1 MSRPAYRV
9 ACLLTIGLGVLL
21 LTACSTKRIA
31 MGPDVLKDLKPES
44 PITIVH
50 YDPEPF
56 AIYRG
61 ERAVRGT
68 VLSMLFPLIG
78 VAIQTGMEYSEA
90 KEAGAKFISLSQLTD
105 PITDLEARFLNAWQT
120 ETGVKKLGLPQFT
133 DDDDVGVL
141 QTKYGTG
148 YVLDFQTLGWFISPH
163 VQSMFSSDP
172 QTYRAVYVA
181 RSRLVRLVDKTVV
194 WQGICE
200 YDPDSSPIPTLKLTH
215 LDGIDKGLAVRNEFN
230 TLAVHCA
237 DLLWRQFFGK
247 DAGPDLPSPPT
258 LEKQALR

>member
-1 MSRPAYRV
+1 MSRPTYRL
-9 ACLLTIGLGVLL
+9 ACLFTIGLGVLL

-31 MGPDVLKDLKPES
+31 ITPDVLKDLKPES
-44 PITIVH
+44 RITIVH

-61 ERAVRGT
+61 ERAGR
-68 VLSMLFPLIG
+68 G
-78 VAIQTGMEYSEA
+78 VALRMLLPIIGIFIQAGMEHSEA
-90 KEAGAKFISLSQLTD
+90 KEAGAKFISQSQLID
-105 PITDLEARFLNAWQT
+105 PITELEARFLNAWQT
-120 ETGVKKLGLPQFT
+120 ETGVKKLELPQFT
-133 DDDDVGVL
+133 ADDDVGVL
-141 QTKYGTG
+141 KTKYVTG
-148 YVLDFQTLGWFISPH
+148 YVLDFHTLGWFILPPTPNL
-163 VQSMFSSDP
+163 FSRDEN
-172 QTYRAVYVA
+172 YRAVYVA

-200 YDPDSSPIPTLKLTH
+200 YDPDSPPKPSLSLTD
-215 LDGIDKGLAVRNEFN
+215 LDGSDIGIAVRNAFN

-247 DAGPDLPSPPT
+247 DAGPDLPASPT